1 MVRNV
6 CEKITEN
13 LDFVENSN
21 FIEGNTETAV
31 PGYSGVNLKKK
42 SFFSNIAGLKPV
54 TLLQ

>member
-21 FIEGNTETAV
+21 FIKGNTETAV